1 MPKKKTTTKKT
12 STGTNPQD
20 LVVASALAD
29 EKYGPQIA
37 AVKDLYGQAKEQYKS
52 DIDAA
57 TASAAAAQLNAKRAT
72 PGMRAIYGESG
83 RSLATT
89 GGEVDTSLA
98 GIGPAADIFKASIAR
113 ERGTAA
119 NRVSS
124 ARAGALSD
132 LLTRGVQAEG
142 GKQLA
147 LGQARKT
154 YGKTADT
161 LSTKLTDIAGQRG
174 SSIAAALGDLRTKR
188 AERVTRKTIAR
199 EGIQSREDIAAANR
213 TAANQRAAAK
223 AKQGG
228 KKAAGGSGGSRAT
241 NVQIGGLSDNFQ
253 KALRYAKG
261 YATNQRPRS
270 QAADDLLR
278 GRDIPKGGDP
288 SQRVPSF
295 GQLTTSV
302 ALDMAYDG
310 HVSQQ
315 NAKRLHKLGF
325 DVADI
330 SGALSYEDWLKGRQ
344 GRANSKYGWGQ

>member
-20 LVVASALAD
+20 LTVASALAD

-37 AVKDLYGQAKEQYKS
+37 AVKDLYGKAKEQYKS

-57 TASAAAAQLNAKRAT
+57 AASAAAAQLNAKRAT

-89 GGEVDTSLA
+89 GAEVDTSLA
-98 GIGPAADIFKASIAR
+98 GIGPAADMFKASIAR

-119 NRVSS
+119 NRIGS
-124 ARAGALSD
+124 ARASALSD

-147 LGQARKT
+147 QAQART
-154 YGKTADT
+154 AYGKSADT
-161 LSTKLTDIAGQRG
+161 LSTKLTDIAGLRG
-174 SSIAAALGDLRTKR
+174 SSIAAELGDLRNKR

-199 EGIQSREDIAAANR
+199 EGIQSREGIAAANR
-213 TAANQRAAAK
+213 TAADLRAAAK
-223 AKQGG
+223 GKGG
-228 KKAAGGSGGSRAT
+228 KAAGGSGGSRAT

-253 KALRYAKG
+253 KALPYAKG

-295 GQLTTSV
+295 GQLTTSI

-315 NAKRLHKLGF
+315 NAKRLHKLGYNVS
-325 DVADI
+325 DVT
-330 SGALSYEDWLKGRQ
+330 GAVSYEDWLKGRQ